1 MGMSPYM
8 KGLREKVGSQLLGI
22 PAVGV
27 ALLDERRRLL
37 VGCHA
42 SGNVYVV
49 PGGAVEPEEEP
60 EAAAIR
66 EVREETGLTVSVDE
80 IIGVYGGPDCTV
92 VYPNGDRTS
101 YMIAVYAG
109 TVLSGELRPD
119 REEFQSL
126 RYVALDELRS
136 LRLAPWLPKLLG
148 DLEKDNQG

>member
-8 KGLREKVGSQLLGI
+8 KGLREKVGNQLLGV

-27 ALLDERRRLL
+27 ALFDERGRLL
-37 VGCHA
+37 VGRHA
-42 SGNVYVV
+42 SGDVHVV

-66 EVREETGLTVSVDE
+66 EVREETGLTVSIDRIV
-80 IIGVYGGPDCTV
+80 GVYGGPDCTV

-101 YMIAVYAG
+101 YMIAVYQG
-109 TVLSGELRPD
+109 TVRSGELRPD
-119 REEFQSL
+119 REEFHSL

-136 LRLAPWLPKLLG
+136 LHLAPWLPKLLG
-148 DLEKDNQG
+148 DLEKDDTG